1 MSKVRPWNLG
11 EMAKALRLS
20 KEGVPV
26 HGIAAIMRR
35 SVTSV
40 EQHVFFAKVVEN
52 PEKYHDVVRGHE
64 SFVLEHWS
72 DFRPYEIGKMLNTR
86 TAYVDWI
93 AKRLNLTEVVRPV
106 KFKVPHHSRRKQP
119 YSAVQIQWALDNFV
133 KSKEARTIA
142 MFVEESEKAEGL
154 NDIAKSEPLTRQLRK
169 LWRLYLKVTS
179 RETIS
184 EPAKEGELCQP

>member
-1 MSKVRPWNLG
+1 
-11 EMAKALRLS
+11 
-20 KEGVPV
+20 
-26 HGIAAIMRR
+26 
-35 SVTSV
+35 
-40 EQHVFFAKVVEN
+40 
-52 PEKYHDVVRGHE
+52 
-64 SFVLEHWS
+64 
-72 DFRPYEIGKMLNTR
+72 
-86 TAYVDWI
+86 
-93 AKRLNLTEVVRPV
+93 
-106 KFKVPHHSRRKQP
+106 
-119 YSAVQIQWALDNFV
+119 VQIQWALDNFV